1 MQSVAPPLIEHPVT
15 VRRYLSFARFLW
27 LLHNKALWLSRADL
41 LGDPWELALAGDQ
54 LAHVLSRHPITTL
67 PFTDKCSESGIERA
81 RRIIGLWRETTFV
94 NCWSASDEESH
105 ALWRIYCPTAEG
117 LAIQTTLEVLKAS
130 VAPVA
135 VYRITYGPI
144 GSIRRTP
151 ERSDLIS
158 RKRPMFAYENEVR
171 IVYTADGHSAPRLPT
186 GSFGYQLPWDV
197 EKLAARLLVHPE
209 ADQSFI
215 DTVTAT
221 VAQLAPALVPRIAWS
236 DMREPPPT

>member
-1 MQSVAPPLIEHPVT
+1 MQSVTPPLIEHPVT

-67 PFTDKCSESGIERA
+67 PLTDKRPETGIERA

-94 NCWSASDEESH
+94 NCWSASDEESY
-105 ALWRIYCPTAEG
+105 ALWRIYCPTAEA
-117 LAIQTTLEVLKAS
+117 LAIQTTLEVLKVS
-130 VAPVA
+130 VAPAA

-144 GSIRRTP
+144 GSIKRTP

-171 IVYTADGHSAPRLPT
+171 IVYAVDDNSALRPPT
-186 GSFGYQLPWDV
+186 GSFGYQLPWDA
-197 EKLAARLLVHPE
+197 EKHATRLLVHPE
-209 ADQSFI
+209 ADQSFM

-221 VAQLAPALVPRIAWS
+221 VAQLAPALVPHVASS